1 MAYFKTLDLTKLCS
15 NLGLVIWGDKKSKL
29 SFETL
34 LLLFG
39 Y

>member
-1 MAYFKTLDLTKLCS
+1 MAYFKTLDLTKLYS
-15 NLGLVIWGDKKSKL
+15 NLGLVIYGDKKSKL

-34 LLLFG
+34 LLFG